1 MIFEKFLIM
10 RDKICYKLQRLQS
23 FKNYYILLFFFVP
36 FFFVPSK
43 KASIQKSHQKPKCV
57 VVI

>member
-10 RDKICYKLQRLQS
+10 RDKICKKLQRLQS
-23 FKNYYILLFFFVP
+23 FKNYYILLIFFVP

-43 KASIQKSHQKPKCV
+43 KVSIQESHQKPKCV